1 VRILIVDDHALVVE
15 GLCNLLASRGFE
27 VVGTAGDG
35 QEGVERALRL
45 EPDLV
50 LMDIRMP
57 RCDGL
62 AATRLIK
69 AQRPGMK
76 IVMLTTSAE
85 DDDLFEAIKSGACGY
100 LLKSTRGAEFIQA
113 LHGLEEG
120 TPPFSP
126 GLAAR
131 LLREFA
137 DLSERGEEEGRT
149 RGEGDE
155 ETRRRGGAPRDPLP
169 GSERGGGPGH
179 EPAGASRLSE
189 RQAEVLRLVASG
201 LTYKQVAAKLNLSDH
216 TVRYHM
222 SEIMQI
228 LHLENRSQ
236 VIAFAGKL
244 SSK

>member
-1 VRILIVDDHALVVE
+1 MRVLIVDDHALLVE
-15 GLCNLLASRGFE
+15 GLTNLLEQRGFE
-27 VVGTAGDG
+27 VLGNAADG
-35 QEGVERALRL
+35 QEGFEQALRL

-50 LMDIRMP
+50 LMDISMP
-57 RCDGL
+57 RCNGL
-62 AATRLIK
+62 RATRLIK
-69 AQRPGMK
+69 AQRPEIK

-85 DDDLFEAIKSGACGY
+85 DEDLFEAIKSGACGY
-100 LLKSTRGAEFIQA
+100 LLKSTKGPAFIEA

-137 DLSERGEEEGRT
+137 RQSDTET
-149 RGEGDE
+149 RGHGDAE
-155 ETRRRGGAPRDPLP
+155 KESEPLPVSPAPRPV
-169 GSERGGGPGH
+169 
-179 EPAGASRLSE
+179 LSE

-201 LTYKQVAAKLNLSDH
+201 LTYKEVAAKMMLSDH

-222 SEIMQI
+222 AEIMER

-236 VIAFAGKL
+236 VIAYAGKNL
-244 SSK
+244 TK